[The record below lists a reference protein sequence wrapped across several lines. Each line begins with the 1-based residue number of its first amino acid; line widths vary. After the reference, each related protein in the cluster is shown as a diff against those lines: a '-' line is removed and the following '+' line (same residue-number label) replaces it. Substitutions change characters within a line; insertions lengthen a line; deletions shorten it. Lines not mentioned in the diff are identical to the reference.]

1 MADTPGSSSTSGSLS
16 SALSKVNRR
25 TLLKGSA
32 ALAAIGAG
40 AAALGTR
47 NYWLGCGDRVSR
59 SLGKK
64 VIVIGVDGMDPRL
77 CESMIKTGLLPNLEK
92 LRARGG
98 FRRLGT
104 STPPQSPVA
113 WANFINGAG
122 PGSHGIFDFIHR
134 HPHEQCTPFYAAAE
148 TVPGEGFWRVG
159 DHKIQL
165 DFWPFNHKPPA
176 TLLRRQGTPFWDY
189 LDAAGIPSTFY
200 DLPSNYP
207 ASTSHYGHHRCIS
220 GMGTPD
226 MLGTYGTYQYFAED
240 APTDP
245 TDEAGG
251 KRSRLTF
258 DDETAKA
265 HIVGPDDGLLVKPT
279 SMTIP
284 FLVHRDRNADAAVI
298 EIQDRRLFLKRG
310 QWSRWTELDF
320 KLSNPFLLPA
330 ALVPGSRLSG
340 ICRFYLQ
347 EVAPVFRLYVTP
359 LNMNP
364 ADPPAGLRISEPE
377 AFIKDVAARLGP
389 FYTTGFQE
397 DHKARSNGIFSD
409 DEFARQASIVLDER
423 LALFEYAINNYDDGL
438 LFFYFS
444 SSDLQSHIFWWD
456 SDDKHPIR
464 SDPEARVRYEHVKRL
479 YQKLDTVI
487 GDLIDRYGHTATIIV
502 MSDHGFANFGRQ
514 FNLNSWLRDLGYLG
528 PRECSSIMRDVDW
541 STTTAYG
548 LGINGLYLNM
558 KGRERDG
565 IVEPGDQRE
574 ALLVELKERLEAV
587 TDFSGQ
593 RVIRGVYRSDQIY
606 SGNATALA
614 PDLIVGYA
622 RNYRASWATCLGD
635 LTEDVLLDNDSA
647 WSADHCADALEVPGV
662 LFCNRSI
669 GADAPSLVDIA
680 PSILAEFGLPTPAQ
694 MVGKNVLST

>member
-1 MADTPGSSSTSGSLS
+1 MAKG
-16 SALSKVNRR
+16 AAEKVNRR

-32 ALAAIGAG
+32 ALAATG
-40 AAALGTR
+40 AAGVAGLAAG
-47 NYWLGCGDRVSR
+47 NYWLGRGSRVSS

-77 CESMIKTGLLPNLEK
+77 SESMMKSGLLPNLEK
-92 LRARGG
+92 LRASGG
-98 FRRLGT
+98 FSRLHT

-134 HPHEQCTPFYAAAE
+134 HPQEQCAPFYSAAE
-148 TVPGEGFWRVG
+148 TVPGKGFWQVG
-159 DHKIQL
+159 NHKLQL

-207 ASTSHYGHHRCIS
+207 PSTSHYGHHRCIC

-240 APTDP
+240 AA
-245 TDEAGG
+245 DEPIDESGG
-251 KRSRLTF
+251 KRSKLTF
-258 DDETAKA
+258 GDETAKA
-265 HIVGPDDGLLVKPT
+265 AIVGPDNSLLVNPT
-279 SMTIP
+279 STAIP
-284 FLVHRDRNADAAVI
+284 FLVHRDRSANAAVLEVQGLRI
-298 EIQDRRLFLKRG
+298 ILRSG
-310 QWSRWTELDF
+310 QWTPWTKLNFELSTPWF
-320 KLSNPFLLPA
+320 VA
-330 ALVPGSRLSG
+330 ARSVSG

-347 EVAPVFRLYVTP
+347 DVAPVFRLYVTP
-359 LNMNP
+359 INMDP
-364 ADPPAGLRISEPE
+364 AAPAQKISEPKS
-377 AFIKDVAARLGP
+377 FVQDVARRLGP

-397 DHKARSNGIFSD
+397 DHKARSNGVFSD
-409 DEFARQASIVLDER
+409 DEFARQASMVLDER
-423 LALFEYAINNYDDGL
+423 LALFDYAINNYDDGL

-464 SDPEARVRYEHVKRL
+464 SEPEAKARFGLVQQL
-479 YQKLDTVI
+479 YQKLDSVI
-487 GDLIDRYGHTATIIV
+487 GDLMDRYGGKAAIVV
-502 MSDHGFANFGRQ
+502 MSDHGFANFRRQ

-541 STTTAYG
+541 SSTTAYG
-548 LGINGLYLNM
+548 LGINGLYLNI

-574 ALLVELKERLEAV
+574 ALLTELKERLEAI
-587 TDFSGQ
+587 TDFNGE

-622 RNYRASWATCLGD
+622 RGYRASWATCLGD

-669 GADAPSLVDIA
+669 GTRLPSLVDIA
-680 PSILAEFGLPTPAQ
+680 PSILAEFGLPTPPQ
-694 MVGKNVLST
+694 MVGKNVLSA